1 MADIL
6 NSISGLLWGH
16 LLIYLLIAAGVFFT
30 IRLGFIQFTQFPYMV
45 KVMMKSREGAED
57 GISSFQA
64 FCTSLAARVGTGN
77 MAGVGVAL
85 YLGGPGAILW
95 MWLIALIGMATSFA
109 ESCLAQLYKTKDDDG
124 NFRGGPAFYMELGL
138 KRKWMGVLF
147 SLCLILAFGFVF
159 NAVQANSIAAAFNVA
174 FDVPKYMMGIAL
186 VTASGIIIFGGLKT
200 IARFAELVVPFM
212 AAAYL
217 ILALYVC
224 AVNFTQLPDIFMLIV
239 KSAMGIEQAGAGAIG
254 YAVMQA
260 MLQGIKRGLFSNE
273 AGMGSAANAAA
284 SATPNPNHPASQGY
298 VQMLGVFVDTIV
310 ICTATAS
317 LILLS
322 GQLEPNSGLT
332 GIELTQSALVH
343 HVGEWGAIFVAVAI
357 LFFAFTSIVANYSYA
372 ETNLLFLDHHSKKG
386 MMVFRACVLGMVMF
400 GAVSE
405 LGLVWT
411 LADISMGL
419 MAVVNVVALF
429 MLRKVVLWLAND
441 YKKQLK
447 AGVTPEFDPS
457 TNPEVEKT
465 LPKGI
470 WTK

>member
-6 NSISGLLWGH
+6 NFISGLLWGH

-45 KVMMKSREGAED
+45 KVMWHSREGAEG

-85 YLGGPGAILW
+85 YLGGPGAIMW

-109 ESCLAQLYKTKDDDG
+109 ESCLAQLYKTRDDEG
-124 NFRGGPAFYMELGL
+124 NFRGGPAYYMELGL
-138 KRKWMGVLF
+138 KRKWMGVIF
-147 SLCLILAFGFVF
+147 SLCLILAFGLVF
-159 NAVQANSIAAAFNVA
+159 NAVQANSIAAAFEVA
-174 FDVPKYMMGIAL
+174 FDIPKYVMGIGL
-186 VTASGIIIFGGLKT
+186 VAASGIIIFGGLKT
-200 IARFAELVVPFM
+200 ISRFAELVVPFM

-217 ILALYVC
+217 LLALYVC
-224 AVNFTQLPDIFMLIV
+224 AVNAAQLPEVFALIIN
-239 KSAMGIEQAGAGAIG
+239 SAMGFEQAGAGAIG

-260 MLQGIKRGLFSNE
+260 MIQGIKRGLFSNE

-298 VQMLGVFVDTIV
+298 VQMLGVFVDTLI

-322 GQLEPNSGLT
+322 GYLEPNSGLS
-332 GIELTQSALVH
+332 GIELTQAALVH
-343 HVGEWGAIFVAVAI
+343 HVGDWGATFVAVAI

-372 ETNLLFLDHHSKKG
+372 ETNLLFLDHHSKTG
-386 MMVFRACVLGMVMF
+386 MLVFRACVLGMVMF

-411 LADISMGL
+411 MADISMGM
-419 MAVVNVVALF
+419 MAVVNVIALF
-429 MLRKVVLWLAND
+429 MLRKVVLWLAKD
-441 YKKQLK
+441 YKQQLK
-447 AGVTPEFDPS
+447 AGKTPEFDPS
-457 TNPEVEKT
+457 SNPEVEKT
-465 LPKGI
+465 LPEGI
-470 WTK
+470 WKK